1 VRFKELRVEAEWN
14 DPRPNPLLKKIVT
27 DAAGRALERWNWEF
41 LVTCI
46 YRTPLENDV
55 LYGGKGDH
63 LSGVHT
69 TWRGVDV
76 RTIMT
81 DPAAILDITTTV
93 NDEYQYDA
101 DRQGMRVA
109 LPEGGKDFGST
120 GAHLHFQ
127 VSPATVSREEMLV
140 RA

>member
-1 VRFKELRVEAEWN
+1 MRFKEPRVEAEWN
-14 DPRPNPLLKKIVT
+14 DPRLNPLLKKIVT

-41 LVTCI
+41 LLTCV

-55 LYGGKGDH
+55 IYGGKGDH

-69 TWRGVDV
+69 NWRGVDV

-93 NDEYQYDA
+93 NDFYSYDPA
-101 DRQGMRVA
+101 REGMRVA

-120 GAHLHFQ
+120 GAHLHLQ
-127 VSPATVSREEMLV
+127 VSPATVG
-140 RA
+140 RADTAVLA